1 MKQKFDVVIAGAGA
15 GGGFAAMALTKQGLK
30 VLLLERGKRFDFSK
44 DYPMNHPDWE
54 LRPRA
59 FIGRVGTIVRRRGA
73 PIQAEDSDIC
83 SAGFNAGGRLEQ
95 DKRRRRR
102 GPFNYQRAI
111 GLGGSTLHYQG
122 EAHRYPE
129 HAFHP
134 ASLYDWGQD
143 WPLDYAALAPYYEQA
158 EKVLGV
164 AGIANNPFKSARGD
178 YPTPA
183 HPISTSSQFAKRG
196 ADKLG
201 WSLLQNSLAL
211 PSRSVDGRVPCQHS
225 GGCVQGCRFGA
236 KSSVDLT
243 AIKQA
248 EASNNLTVIT
258 GARLLQI
265 ETDKQG
271 EVSGFVYL
279 HEGETKRA
287 EGKKYILALGAI
299 ETPRMLL
306 TSLSGRHGAGIGNQS
321 DNVGRNFMETISLN
335 LLCRAEQP
343 LHSYKGPP
351 LDARIWDFAKPR
363 SPLRSGF
370 VLGVSGVVG
379 GRHSPMSY
387 AWGTSGIGLEH
398 KNKVREQFGRDI
410 QLFGIAEHISHPGN
424 RVILSEKL
432 DQDGVPRVEIHSDYG
447 RDDRQALRAMKAR
460 IFEWADACGLNN
472 RQRLYSSYDQPGAA
486 HVGGTCRMGSDP
498 ELSVTNAYG
507 KIHGMDSLYVA
518 DASLLPTLGAGDSPS
533 LTIQA
538 LAMRVA
544 SGIVES

>member
-15 GGGFAAMALTKQGLK
+15 GGGFAAMVLTRRGLK

-44 DYPMNHPDWE
+44 DFPMNHPDWE

-59 FIGRVGTIVRRRGA
+59 FNARVGTIVRRRGA
-73 PIQAEDSDIC
+73 SILPEDSDIC
-83 SAGFNAGGRLEQ
+83 SGRFSQEGELEHGVR
-95 DKRRRRR
+95 KRR
-102 GPFNYQRAI
+102 GPFSYQRVL

-134 ASLYDWGQD
+134 RRLYGWGQD
-143 WPLDYAALAPYYEQA
+143 WPLDYAALAPYYEEV
-158 EKVLGV
+158 EKTLGV
-164 AGIANNPFKSARGD
+164 AGIANNPFKTARGD

-183 HPISTSSQFAKRG
+183 HPLSTSSQFAKWG

-211 PSRSVDGRVPCQHS
+211 PSRSLDGRIPCQHS

-248 EASNNLTVIT
+248 EATNNLTVMT
-258 GARLLQI
+258 HSRLLQI
-265 ETDKQG
+265 ETDEKG
-271 EVSGFVYL
+271 EVSGFVFS
-279 HEGETKRA
+279 HDGKIKRVRA
-287 EGKKYILALGAI
+287 DKYILALGAI

-306 TSLSGRHGAGIGNQS
+306 TSQSGRHSAGIGNQA

-335 LLCRAEQP
+335 LLCQADQP

-351 LDARIWDFAKPR
+351 LDARIWDFAKPQAPR
-363 SPLRSGF
+363 RSGY

-379 GRHSPMSY
+379 GRQSPMSY

-410 QLFGIAEHISHPGN
+410 QLFGIAEHIAHPDN
-424 RVILSEKL
+424 RVALSEKL

-447 RDDRQALRAMKAR
+447 PDDRQTLRAMKES
-460 IFEWADACGLNN
+460 IFKWADACELSH
-472 RQRLYSSYDQPGAA
+472 RQALYSSYDQPGAA
-486 HVGGTCRMGSDP
+486 HVGGTCRMGVDP
-498 ELSVTNAYG
+498 EMSVTNEYG
-507 KIHGMDSLYVA
+507 QIHGVDNLYIA

-538 LAMRVA
+538 LAVRVA
-544 SGIVES
+544 TEVART

>member
-15 GGGFAAMALTKQGLK
+15 GGGFAAMVLTKRGLK
-30 VLLLERGKRFDFSK
+30 VLLLERGKRFEFSK
-44 DYPMNHPDWE
+44 DFPMNHPDWE

-59 FIGRVGTIVRRRGA
+59 FNARVGTIVRRRGA
-73 PIQAEDSDIC
+73 PIQAHDSDIC
-83 SAGFNAGGRLEQ
+83 SGRFNKNGGMEQ
-95 DKRRRRR
+95 AVRRHR
-102 GPFNYQRAI
+102 GPFSYQRAI

-122 EAHRYPE
+122 EAHRYPA
-129 HAFHP
+129 HAFYPRH
-134 ASLYDWGQD
+134 LYGWGED
-143 WPLDYAALAPYYEQA
+143 WPLDYATLAPYYEQV
-158 EKVLGV
+158 EKTLGV
-164 AGIANNPFKSARGD
+164 AGIANNPFKQARGD

-183 HPISTSSQFAKRG
+183 HPLSTSSQFAKRG

-211 PSRSVDGRVPCQHS
+211 PSQSLDGRIPCQHS

-243 AIKQA
+243 AIEQA
-248 EASNNLTVIT
+248 EATNNLTVMT
-258 GARLLQI
+258 RARLLQI
-265 ETDKQG
+265 ETNEKG
-271 EVSGFVYL
+271 EVSGFVFI
-279 HEGETKRA
+279 HDGKTKRA
-287 EGKKYILALGAI
+287 WADKYILALGAI

-306 TSLSGRHGAGIGNQS
+306 ASQSGRHIAGIGNQT

-335 LLCRAEQP
+335 LLCRADQP

-363 SPLRSGF
+363 ATLRSGY

-379 GRHSPMSY
+379 GRQSPMSY

-398 KNKVREQFGRDI
+398 KHKVREQFGRDI
-410 QLFGIAEHISHPGN
+410 QLFGIAEHISHPDN

-447 RDDRQALRAMKAR
+447 PDDRQALRAMKES
-460 IFEWADACGLNN
+460 IFKWADACGLDN
-472 RQRLYSSYDQPGAA
+472 RQGFYSSYDLPGAA
-486 HVGGTCRMGSDP
+486 HVGGTCRMGEDP
-498 ELSVTNAYG
+498 ESSVTTQYG
-507 KIHGMDSLYVA
+507 RVHGLDNLFIS

-533 LTIQA
+533 LTVQA
-538 LAMRVA
+538 LAVRVA
-544 SGIVES
+544 TRIAGS